1 MISYKPFVKASTDKW
16 ISEDIALGSWHD
28 LDLYIAS
35 HVQRSLALS
44 KASAFLS
51 SLGAISNLALALVL
65 SMFLGYLHVIFWC
78 ERESCGEKKYSSGTT
93 VIPRHFRQ
101 KTQAAA

>member
-1 MISYKPFVKASTDKW
+1 MISYKLFVKASTDKW
-16 ISEDIALGSWHD
+16 ICKDTALGSWHD
-28 LDLYIAS
+28 LDLYVAS

-65 SMFLGYLHVIFWC
+65 SMFMVYPYVAFSGVREKVLVRRNTPLGPW
-78 ERESCGEKKYSSGTT
+78 
-93 VIPRHFRQ
+93 
-101 KTQAAA
+101 